1 MPGWHWL
8 VDHKTASILGGCHSP
23 RAPALLRNRTG
34 PSQLR
39 SGAIEYRRTVFQYFD
54 WLLGHNRLAS
64 VNRYAS
70 TAIRMCAKGGSAL
83 KTPFRRKAYWSMHQI
98 SCSKEYCSRYDSNLY
113 SLAADLTL
121 CHPLTGILSYFLK
134 HGYMLK
140 EGGLPSGL

>member
-1 MPGWHWL
+1 MIFLGDRSPLLLSPWSLDPG
-8 VDHKTASILGGCHSP
+8 
-23 RAPALLRNRTG
+23 LLNARFVL
-34 PSQLR
+34 S
-39 SGAIEYRRTVFQYFD
+39 AIGYRRTVFQYFE

-64 VNRYAS
+64 VNRHAS
-70 TAIRMCAKGGSAL
+70 TAIRMCAKGSAL
-83 KTPFRRKAYWSMHQI
+83 KTSFRRKAYWSMHQI

-134 HGYMLK
+134 HAYMLK